1 MKVIKMTTAKLRNL
15 LDQEQIRYIT
25 IQHSPAYTAQEIAAS
40 AHIPGKELAK
50 TVIAKINEKLT
61 MLVLPA
67 SSKVHLKHLS
77 ELLGTKNVELVPE
90 SEFENAFPECELG
103 AMPPFGNLYDMDTYV
118 DKSLEE
124 DEEIAFNAG
133 NHSELIKLAYKDYV
147 RLVKP
152 EVISFT

>member
-1 MKVIKMTTAKLRNL
+1 
-15 LDQEQIRYIT
+15 
-25 IQHSPAYTAQEIAAS
+25 
-40 AHIPGKELAK
+40 
-50 TVIAKINEKLT
+50 

-77 ELLGTKNVELVPE
+77 ELLGTKNLELVPE